1 MADQDFTTILSP
13 LAHLVSFQQLET
25 LLYAYLPTRLER
37 YLEKTGIYSVDTFL
51 INAVVT
57 LLLVVVRVVVLGCH
71 RLMNRVST
79 HDKRPGISIVVD
91 PLVQDD
97 YRSSKFSALNE
108 ESSHA
113 YSWLET
119 GGNVYHQALCRVLS
133 NQAQVKSYGMYRLKP
148 MDDTFH
154 MIPQSHQ
161 G

>member
-1 MADQDFTTILSP
+1 MADQDLTTILSP

-57 LLLVVVRVVVLGCH
+57 LLLVVVRVVVLACH

-79 HDKRPGISIVVD
+79 HDKHPGISIVVD

-97 YRSSKFSALNE
+97 YRSSKFSALGE
-108 ESSHA
+108 CSHKH
-113 YSWLET
+113 S
-119 GGNVYHQALCRVLS
+119 
-133 NQAQVKSYGMYRLKP
+133 
-148 MDDTFH
+148 F
-154 MIPQSHQ
+154 
-161 G
+161 